1 MVNVRSTCLLLTL
14 IFCLVLAAACNPAAP
29 PEQGAGSAS
38 EVQGPVDPSE
48 LSGTLDV
55 WGFGTE
61 DPVGEV
67 RVKAF
72 EKAFPNV
79 EVKLTP
85 GDFDEQKFL
94 SAVAAGNPPDVV
106 HIDRGLVGSYAAR
119 GALVALDDY
128 VTASELDLGV
138 YLPAALEQV
147 QLDGATYGLPEFNNV
162 IVAYLNNGA
171 LEEAGLSPEAVKFGD
186 WQTMAQINADL
197 AKMSGGD
204 PARVGFDP
212 RMPDMLP
219 LWAEANGGALVSED
233 GTESLLDTPE
243 VVETVAFAAE
253 LLDPVGGQQKYQAF
267 SESLDIFGEQNPLVA
282 DQVGITLFEQWY
294 LGVLGEVSPDV
305 DITVVPFATHD
316 SGEPVSFAGGLSLA
330 VPRDSDNARAAFE
343 FAKFMTDEDTWFQAA
358 QVDKRTDERAGSI
371 YIGTYTG
378 NQRADERIRAEL
390 IEPTGN
396 EAFDQAIE
404 VINQVQADAISVPAN
419 AAGSEVKSAWEDGVR
434 EALLGRTSPE
444 EAMQKADEAA
454 QQALDSAQAQG

>member
-1 MVNVRSTCLLLTL
+1 M
-14 IFCLVLAAACNPAAP
+14 
-29 PEQGAGSAS
+29 E
-38 EVQGPVDPSE
+38 GPVDPSE

-219 LWAEANGGALVSED
+219 LWADANGGALVSED

-253 LLDPVGGQQKYQAF
+253 LLDP
-267 SESLDIFGEQNPLVA
+267 S
-282 DQVGITLFEQWY
+282 
-294 LGVLGEVSPDV
+294 
-305 DITVVPFATHD
+305 
-316 SGEPVSFAGGLSLA
+316 
-330 VPRDSDNARAAFE
+330 
-343 FAKFMTDEDTWFQAA
+343 
-358 QVDKRTDERAGSI
+358 AGSRSTRRSPRAWTSSASRTRWWLTRSASRCSSS
-371 YIGTYTG
+371 GTWASSA
-378 NQRADERIRAEL
+378 RCL
-390 IEPTGN
+390 PT
-396 EAFDQAIE
+396 
-404 VINQVQADAISVPAN
+404 S
-419 AAGSEVKSAWEDGVR
+419 
-434 EALLGRTSPE
+434 TSPWFPSRRTTPE
-444 EAMQKADEAA
+444 SR
-454 QQALDSAQAQG
+454 SASPVACPWQCPVTRTMLVRPSSSPSS